1 MPDPPSVI
9 APKPLYALS
18 GVTSRLTHQR
28 FASRGVELRL
38 RSSVAATAD
47 ARLLVSARDAR
58 RLGVKSRVL
67 VRGTFRLHAGATQ
80 LATLRPARKLKLK
93 RTTVTATLE
102 VTIGRTKFTKKV
114 VTVPLHGRRR
124 RPVRVRGRLCT
135 ARAWRS

>member
-18 GVTSRLTHQR
+18 GVASRLTHQR

-38 RSSVAATAD
+38 RSSVDTTAN
-47 ARLLVSARDAR
+47 ARVLVSARDAR

-67 VRGTFRLHAGATQ
+67 ARTRIRLTAGATE
-80 LATLRPARKLKLK
+80 LAALRPARKLKLK

-102 VTIGRTKFTKKV
+102 VAIGKTKLTKKV
-114 VTVPLHGRRR
+114 VLRR
-124 RPVRVRGRLCT
+124 
-135 ARAWRS
+135 